1 MSTKINARSPYY
13 LSFTA
18 PTESLGTFACT
29 GNKFMANPQN
39 FQVDAYGLIT
49 EPVLQNG
56 KITGRSDTKFAENTT
71 SSVISRSV
79 TYTIL
84 IPSGYTNSGTGTN
97 TIQCTVTTNQP
108 VKAVATGGSNCPTF
122 SGTIP
127 SLTNQSGTITVNLND
142 YFSAGGASI
151 NNYLLTQ
158 GQNNSIRGSISGST
172 LTITIGSSNCTQN
185 AFVVAAQNA
194 ADQCRVASN
203 SFTIAAACT
212 NALACVTDA
221 SANETGVDLTGP
233 EIEANGVLHYNSFL
247 TGLVPQEVAFN
258 LNSISPSETYTV
270 LSSPTSP
277 IFPTNSTGSDRNVF
291 VRVKWIIPNGFT
303 NTASSPLVC
312 YYTVVQKATD
322 TRVFTCA
329 MILDKRVLPDGTVA
343 IPTISPSS
351 AATFSHFDS
360 TSAVGYAENK
370 SGSEITRSVTY
381 FVDLASNFTANIGG
395 VAYSAGAT
403 DVPCVSSV
411 KQQSFPETVSVG
423 AFTVFLSQGFTSTL
437 AVCNQDGIFF
447 YETNVRVTS
456 SVNSTN
462 PDDHIGAQ
470 ISQGT
475 LPFQGLN
482 LFYGF
487 SNSEGT
493 VVGSNDNVAFMAK
506 IDNDGIVQ
514 RIEQVVCGSATYTGD
529 YPLFT

>member
-1 MSTKINARSPYY
+1 
-13 LSFTA
+13 
-18 PTESLGTFACT
+18 
-29 GNKFMANPQN
+29 
-39 FQVDAYGLIT
+39 
-49 EPVLQNG
+49 
-56 KITGRSDTKFAENTT
+56 
-71 SSVISRSV
+71 
-79 TYTIL
+79 
-84 IPSGYTNSGTGTN
+84 
-97 TIQCTVTTNQP
+97 
-108 VKAVATGGSNCPTF
+108 
-122 SGTIP
+122 
-127 SLTNQSGTITVNLND
+127 
-142 YFSAGGASI
+142 
-151 NNYLLTQ
+151 
-158 GQNNSIRGSISGST
+158 
-172 LTITIGSSNCTQN
+172 
-185 AFVVAAQNA
+185 
-194 ADQCRVASN
+194 
-203 SFTIAAACT
+203 
-212 NALACVTDA
+212 
-221 SANETGVDLTGP
+221 
-233 EIEANGVLHYNSFL
+233 
-247 TGLVPQEVAFN
+247 
-258 LNSISPSETYTV
+258 
-270 LSSPTSP
+270 TSP

-493 VVGSNDNVAFMAK
+493 V
-506 IDNDGIVQ
+506 
-514 RIEQVVCGSATYTGD
+514 
-529 YPLFT
+529 